1 MRKATV
7 LFIAIV
13 LFLTNIA
20 KADEGMWF
28 LAFINKNYEQM
39 NALGCKL
46 TTEDIYSVNNSSL
59 KDAVIALD
67 HGNCTGE
74 LISSKGLILTNHHC
88 GYGEIQAHST
98 VENDYLTN
106 GFWAMSMSE
115 ELPNP
120 GKTVSFLIRVEDVTS
135 KVLAEVNDNMDE
147 TERQTTIDKAKEA
160 IAAEATKGTNY
171 EGEVNSFFNGN
182 NFYLCVYEV
191 FLDVRLVGA
200 PPESVGKYG
209 GDTDNWMWP
218 RHTGDFSMFRVY
230 CAPDGSPAEYSTENI
245 PYTPKKYL
253 TINIGGVKE
262 NDFTM
267 IMGYPGTTNR
277 WLTSEG
283 VENTINHENAI
294 RVKVRTEK
302 LRIMK
307 EDMDKDLAV
316 RIQYAS
322 KYAQS
327 ANYWKYSIEQNKGLE
342 KLKIVDRKV
351 LVEKD
356 LKKWIKADKANRTEK
371 YGSMLKTISNA
382 YSGSSKYDKATQYW
396 FEAFYQG
403 PEIISLAFTTRR
415 LDVILQ
421 MGQAT
426 AAQEEANALMD
437 AAITYFKD
445 YNMPTDKKLF
455 VAMMQLY
462 KDNVGGK
469 EFYPSFFADVDK
481 DYSGSFQKYADEL
494 YSKSIFT
501 NQKRYEAFLKNPD
514 MKTLEDDLG
523 YKTALSMLEVYFDFS
538 QKMEVSNNELTKGYR
553 LYTDAVMKMRTEKD
567 KNDLF
572 YPDANSTMRLTYGK
586 VGGYTVDG
594 KYSGISTDL
603 DGYMAKEDKS
613 NPEFFVTD
621 RMKELYKV
629 KDYGRWA
636 TKEGKLNTCFLTNND
651 ITGGNSGSPVM
662 NAKGQLIGV
671 AFDGNSEAM
680 SGDIVF
686 ETELQRTICVDIRF
700 VLFMID
706 KYAGATNLINEMTI
720 VTE

>member
-1 MRKATV
+1 MKKVTV
-7 LFIAIV
+7 LFIAMIL
-13 LFLTNIA
+13 LFVNIA

-28 LAFINKNYEQM
+28 LAFINKNYDQM
-39 NALGCKL
+39 KALGLKL
-46 TTEDIYSVNNSSL
+46 TAEEIYSVNNSSL

-106 GFWAMSMSE
+106 GFWAMSMEE

-120 GKTVSFLIRVEDVTS
+120 GKTVSFLVRVEDVTD
-135 KVLAEVNDNMDE
+135 KVLAEVTDAMTE
-147 TERQTTIDKAKEA
+147 TERQATIEKISQS
-160 IAAEATKGTNY
+160 IAEDATSGTNY
-171 EGEVNSFFNGN
+171 EGEVNAFFNGN
-182 NFYLCVYEV
+182 NYYLCVYEV

-245 PYTPKKYL
+245 PYTPKNHL
-253 TINIGGVKE
+253 TINIAGVKE

-267 IMGYPGTTNR
+267 ILGYPGTTNR
-277 WLTSEG
+277 WLTSDG
-283 VENTINHENAI
+283 VQTTMDHENAI

-302 LRIMK
+302 LRILK
-307 EDMDKDLAV
+307 EDMEKDPAV

-327 ANYWKYSIEQNKGLE
+327 ANYWKYSIQQNIGLQ
-342 KLKIVDRKV
+342 KLDVVNRKKV
-351 LVEKD
+351 IEKD
-356 LKKWIKADKANRTEK
+356 LTKWIKADKANRNAK
-371 YGSMLKTISNA
+371 YGTMLKTISKA
-382 YSGSSKYDKATQYW
+382 YKANSKYDIVSNYW
-396 FEAFYQG
+396 FEALYQG
-403 PEIISLAFTTRR
+403 PEIIGAALSARR
-415 LDVILQ
+415 LNVLLQ
-421 MGQAT
+421 MGQT
-426 AAQEEANALMD
+426 EAANEETVTMLKD
-437 AAITYFKD
+437 AELFFKD
-445 YNMPTDKKLF
+445 YNMTTDKKLF
-455 VAMMQLY
+455 VALMQLY

-469 EFYPSFFADVDK
+469 DFYPSFFTDIDN
-481 DYSGSFQKYADEL
+481 DYDGSFQKFADEL

-501 NQKRYEAFLKNPD
+501 DKARYEAFMKNPD
-514 MKTLEDDLG
+514 LTTLSNDLG
-523 YKTALSMLEVYFDFS
+523 YKIAVSALDVYFSIYDAVEANG
-538 QKMEVSNNELTKGYR
+538 QELSKGYR
-553 LYTDAVMKMRTEKD
+553 LYSDALMKMRTEKN
-567 KNDLF
+567 KADLF
-572 YPDANSTMRLTYGK
+572 YPDANSTMRLTYGT

-594 KYSGISTDL
+594 KYSGITTDL
-603 DGYMAKEDKS
+603 DGYIAKEDKT

-621 RMKELYKV
+621 RMKEVYKA
-629 KDYGRWA
+629 KDYGRYA
-636 TKEGKLNTCFLTNND
+636 DKNGKLITCFLTNND

-662 NAKGQLIGV
+662 NAKGQLIGA

-680 SGDIVF
+680 SGDIAF
-686 ETELQRTICVDIRF
+686 EPVLQKTICVDIRF

-706 KYAGATNLINEMTI
+706 KYAGATNLIEEMTI
-720 VTE
+720 VNE